1 MKAERR
7 HELKHNELSDW
18 LVDRA
23 DAAKPHVAGIVLGIA
38 VLALLI
44 VGGTWYFGGQRSAK
58 ASAWSQYFAAFND
71 REPEMSLSTVAA
83 ANAGTKAAWWA
94 LLSLGD
100 LSLGEGSAQLY
111 TDRDGAK
118 LALEKAAAAYKQVE
132 AADDPIL
139 QRRARLGLAKVY
151 ESMCKPEEAYKY
163 YELVAESEKD
173 SAIGNAAAADAKRM
187 KDPRVT
193 AFLAWFVQQ
202 TPKRPAPLP
211 GMGGALPN
219 LPSNLPD
226 RPDIGLP
233 GAAGVGDVGAGI
245 PPGPALSFPPAATE
259 PAATQPAATSPAT
272 PPAEGA
278 PTAAPQEKPAVP
290 APPAPEAKPAEPPA
304 GEKKAD

>member
-23 DAAKPHVAGIVLGIA
+23 DVARPHITGIVLGIA
-38 VLALLI
+38 VLALLV
-44 VGGTWYFGGQRSAK
+44 VGGAWYFGGQRSAK

-71 REPEMSLSTVAA
+71 REPQKSLSNVAA

-111 TDRDGAK
+111 TDRAGAK
-118 LALEKAAAAYKQVE
+118 TVLEKAAEAYKQVE
-132 AADDPIL
+132 VADDPIL
-139 QRRARLGLAKVY
+139 QRRARLGLGKVY
-151 ESMCKPEEAYKY
+151 ESLCKPEEAYKY
-163 YELVAESEKD
+163 YEMVAESEKD
-173 SAIGNAAAADAKRM
+173 SAIGKAAAADAKRM
-187 KDPRVT
+187 KDPRET

-245 PPGPALSFPPAATE
+245 PPAGPALSFPPAATE
-259 PAATQPAATSPAT
+259 PPATSPAT
-272 PPAEGA
+272 PPAEGT
-278 PTAAPQEKPAVP
+278 PAATPQEKPAEP
-290 APPAPEAKPAEPPA
+290 ATPASDEKPAEPPV
-304 GEKKAD
+304 GEKKSD